1 MFGWSRKFDSCEKGE
16 HGVKIYRDPS
26 APSGLADACGQVSAI
41 TDIAGCGQEARA
53 ALEAAGLAS
62 LMDEHEGEWTPRTP
76 EVVRQNPISNIYSC
90 EQNGVPA
97 LKSTAPVDS
106 LYFGCIVY
114 GDPGRA

>member
-1 MFGWSRKFDSCEKGE
+1 
-16 HGVKIYRDPS
+16 
-26 APSGLADACGQVSAI
+26 
-41 TDIAGCGQEARA
+41 
-53 ALEAAGLAS
+53 
-62 LMDEHEGEWTPRTP
+62 MDDHEGEWTPRTP

>member
-16 HGVKIYRDPS
+16 HSVKIYRDPS

-62 LMDEHEGEWTPRTP
+62 LMDDHEGEWTPRMP